1 MREFVKGLLGKKMI
15 NEKSPTFWWFNLRW
29 FFWHV
34 ILQFCKILHSYQ
46 QLGTI
51 LWNNIRNLFVCEV
64 CKEKSFLRY
73 PRVLHC
79 GWYLWQPGI
88 RLLLLAVHKNIHF
101 QNLWSISFPVIY
113 SLLWFGLKLWLLHA
127 IQKVRFFQVKP
138 HLNATCTSKLDLQ
151 SIQVLKEAFC
161 HYLDTMIVANFNL
174 LSLAIQGD
182 TQRFEPIERFIKV
195 RNLLWC
201 AF

>member
-1 MREFVKGLLGKKMI
+1 MNEGICQGLAGEKMI

-138 HLNATCTSKLDLQ
+138 HLKRDIKYRTIYRIC
-151 SIQVLKEAFC
+151 
-161 HYLDTMIVANFNL
+161 
-174 LSLAIQGD
+174 QGLINK
-182 TQRFEPIERFIKV
+182 P
-195 RNLLWC
+195 
-201 AF
+201 

>member
-1 MREFVKGLLGKKMI
+1 MNEGICQGHAGEKMI

-29 FFWHV
+29 LFWHV

-51 LWNNIRNLFVCEV
+51 LWNNIRSLFVCEV

-79 GWYLWQPGI
+79 GWCLWQPGI
-88 RLLLLAVHKNIHF
+88 RLLLLAVHKNIRF

-127 IQKVRFFQVKP
+127 IQKVHFFQVKP
-138 HLNATCTSKLDLQ
+138 HLKELNYWAPQQTCWHTGRWWPNSWV
-151 SIQVLKEAFC
+151 S
-161 HYLDTMIVANFNL
+161 NF
-174 LSLAIQGD
+174 
-182 TQRFEPIERFIKV
+182 F
-195 RNLLWC
+195 
-201 AF
+201 